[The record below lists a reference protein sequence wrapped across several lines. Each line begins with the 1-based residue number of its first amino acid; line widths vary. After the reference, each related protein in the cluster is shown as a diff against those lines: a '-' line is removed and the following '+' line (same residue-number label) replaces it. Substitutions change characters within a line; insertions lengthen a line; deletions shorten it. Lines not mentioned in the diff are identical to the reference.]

1 MAYPVRRR
9 VVLFRAFLSPY
20 ELTENVFF
28 LTLTG
33 EVQVTYSIGSLYQ
46 VRRKIEYERAVYKVV
61 GIKK

>member
-20 ELTENVFF
+20 ELTENVF

-46 VRRKIEYERAVYKVV
+46 FRRKIEYERAVYKVV